1 METNSSRLGVTNVK
15 IWNMSTSWAIESEA
29 FCSVLWR
36 INLGKWNKDEK
47 DKRGK
52 CQLYLGLRE
61 FTEFTV
67 FNKNWEASIRQLR
80 KTQVTQQLGR
90 WINRGDKSRRYWN
103 KQYYT
108 VARVVL
114 GPIINEI
121 VLRLCDIFM
130 GDLLLFGFCISILH
144 QKELSWIPG
153 LHTLTCSP
161 WVFHKNIRS
170 VCALILF
177 SSKIYMPILLKCS
190 YEH

>member
-1 METNSSRLGVTNVK
+1 MKRIKGGNANC
-15 IWNMSTSWAIESEA
+15 IWDWGNLLNLLFLTRTEKHLSDSW
-29 FCSVLWR
+29 
-36 INLGKWNKDEK
+36 G
-47 DKRGK
+47 
-52 CQLYLGLRE
+52 
-61 FTEFTV
+61 
-67 FNKNWEASIRQLR
+67 
-80 KTQVTQQLGR
+80 KTQLTQQLGR

-177 SSKIYMPILLKCS
+177 SSKIYMSILLKCS